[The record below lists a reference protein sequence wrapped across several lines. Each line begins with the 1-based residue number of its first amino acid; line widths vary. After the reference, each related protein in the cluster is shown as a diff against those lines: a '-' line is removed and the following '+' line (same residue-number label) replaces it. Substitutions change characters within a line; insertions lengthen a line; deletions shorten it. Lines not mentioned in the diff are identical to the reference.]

1 MKKYIFALFFI
12 VILLGCKSNKYDNI
26 GIYRD
31 PKKLNLLI
39 YKDEDSTEIIIPFAF
54 KIFNN
59 SNIELELNPVKPK
72 RKVTFL
78 TEQHYINENNEL
90 QIFLFKKIKSKDS
103 LTVIVFG
110 SKKFKNEE
118 VNYPFVKEKSL
129 EEYKKLI
136 TIEDYQ
142 DIAFKKT
149 DAYLNIIKNLEKDSI
164 CFEFTNQVKNLNFYK
179 VGTLEG
185 KTFFTHDT
193 SNR

>member
-1 MKKYIFALFFI
+1 MKKYIFPLFFV
-12 VILLGCKSNKYDNI
+12 VILLGCKSNKYYNI

-110 SKKFKNEE
+110 SKKLKNEE

-193 SNR
+193 SNK

>member
-1 MKKYIFALFFI
+1 MKKYIFPLFFV
-12 VILLGCKSNKYDNI
+12 VILLGCKSNNYDNI

-54 KIFNN
+54 KILNN

-110 SKKFKNEE
+110 SKKLKNEE

-193 SNR
+193 SNK

>member
-1 MKKYIFALFFI
+1 MKKYIFALFFV

-110 SKKFKNEE
+110 SKKLKNEE

-193 SNR
+193 SNK